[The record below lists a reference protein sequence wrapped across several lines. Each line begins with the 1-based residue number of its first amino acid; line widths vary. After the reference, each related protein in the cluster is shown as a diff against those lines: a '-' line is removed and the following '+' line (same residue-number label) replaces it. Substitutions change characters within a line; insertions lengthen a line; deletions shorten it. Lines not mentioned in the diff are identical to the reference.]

1 MLKLPNICIVSPL
14 QALSLEAERLS
25 DRYTGIANITILN
38 ATLDDV
44 DSVIPVLR
52 VNNPD
57 LVISRG
63 GMAWMLKQKIPQPVI
78 EIKTSA
84 YDIIDALR
92 PYLGLNKNI
101 GVIGFR
107 SVIDGCMK
115 IARMLN
121 LQLTEFIID
130 EMVNPCIENA
140 INDFVNY
147 TKNNQIDLI
156 IGDAICPIYFGTH
169 SVEHFIPFHS
179 GVESIELALYEAIQ
193 LYQALANEHIEQN
206 QLNLLLDHTNKFI
219 LLIDNCGKV
228 IHCNH
233 KATEL
238 LQLSKHDLINKKI
251 PSLTLNWEDLQ
262 NNIPLENELINTPYG
277 EFVVNQFPIVENE
290 NLNRVVITLQTSSN
304 LQNAEQKIRIKEA
317 KKLGFH
323 ARYHFDDF
331 ITCNR
336 EMQDRL
342 RLARIYAGT
351 EATILLLGENGTG
364 KEVLAQSIHNASSHS
379 NGPFVAVNCGAIPAS
394 IMESELFGYVDG
406 AFSGASKK
414 GRAGMFELAH
424 NGTIFLDEISELNK
438 FLQAKLL
445 RILQERQLMRLGADH
460 MIPVNV
466 RVIAATNRNL
476 PAMIATG
483 EFREDLFYRLNVLKV
498 TTLPLRERPD
508 DIQIIGQ
515 ATFNTLRKSYQLPPI
530 ALSEDLWGEL
540 KKYLWPGNV
549 RQLNNIM
556 ERLALSFQSGVV
568 SLSAAALLI
577 EDLQADKACSSKQA
591 QHNCPDC
598 QLLEGPYKR
607 IRSRILKGVL
617 LRQQNNKS
625 RAAKQLDI
633 DRSSFSRWLGE

>member
-140 INDFVNY
+140 RNDFVNY
-147 TKNNQIDLI
+147 TQNNQIDLI

-233 KATEL
+233 KATGL

-262 NNIPLENELINTPYG
+262 NNIPLENELINTPCG

-304 LQNAEQKIRIKEA
+304 LQNTEQKIRINEA

-424 NGTIFLDEISELNK
+424 NGTIFLDEISELDK

-625 RAAKQLDI
+625 RAAKPLDI

>member
-1 MLKLPNICIVSPL
+1 MLKLPNIYIVSPL

-25 DRYTGIANITILN
+25 IRYKHIANITILN

-44 DSVIPVLR
+44 DSVIPILR
-52 VNNPD
+52 TNSPD

-107 SVIDGCMK
+107 SVIDGCLK

-130 EMVNPCIENA
+130 EMANPCIENVR
-140 INDFVNY
+140 NDFVNY
-147 TKNNQIDLI
+147 TQNNQIDLI
-156 IGDAICPIYFGTH
+156 IGDAICPLYFGTH
-169 SVEHFIPFHS
+169 SMEHFIPFHS
-179 GVESIELALYEAIQ
+179 GVESIELALHEAIQ
-193 LYQALANEHIEQN
+193 LYQALANERIEQN

-233 KATEL
+233 KAVEL
-238 LQLSKHDLINKKI
+238 LQLSKHDLISKKI

-262 NNIPLENELINTPYG
+262 NNIPIENELINTPYG

-323 ARYHFDDF
+323 ARYHFEDF

-342 RLARIYAGT
+342 RLARIYAET

-364 KEVLAQSIHNASSHS
+364 KEVLAQSIHNASSHR

-424 NGTIFLDEISELNK
+424 NGTIFLDEISELDK

-476 PAMIATG
+476 PAMIAAG
-483 EFREDLFYRLNVLKV
+483 DFREDLFYRLNVLKV

-508 DIQIIGQ
+508 DIQLIGQ
-515 ATFNTLRKSYQLPPI
+515 TTLDALRKSYQLPPI
-530 ALSEDLWGEL
+530 ALSESLWSEL

-556 ERLALSFQSGVV
+556 ERLALSFSSGVV
-568 SLSAAALLI
+568 SLSAATLLI
-577 EDLQADKACSSKQA
+577 EDLQADKASSPQ
-591 QHNCPDC
+591 QPRHHCPDC

-633 DRSSFSRWLGE
+633 DRSSFTRWLGD

>member
-140 INDFVNY
+140 RNDFVNY
-147 TKNNQIDLI
+147 TQNNQIDLI

-379 NGPFVAVNCGAIPAS
+379 NGPFVAVNCGPSPPLLWKANSSDMLTAHFPA
-394 IMESELFGYVDG
+394 
-406 AFSGASKK
+406 
-414 GRAGMFELAH
+414 
-424 NGTIFLDEISELNK
+424 
-438 FLQAKLL
+438 
-445 RILQERQLMRLGADH
+445 
-460 MIPVNV
+460 P
-466 RVIAATNRNL
+466 
-476 PAMIATG
+476 
-483 EFREDLFYRLNVLKV
+483 
-498 TTLPLRERPD
+498 
-508 DIQIIGQ
+508 
-515 ATFNTLRKSYQLPPI
+515 
-530 ALSEDLWGEL
+530 L
-540 KKYLWPGNV
+540 KKAAQGC
-549 RQLNNIM
+549 LNWHITEPSSSM
-556 ERLALSFQSGVV
+556 R
-568 SLSAAALLI
+568 SASWI
-577 EDLQADKACSSKQA
+577 SSYKQ
-591 QHNCPDC
+591 NSCEFC
-598 QLLEGPYKR
+598 
-607 IRSRILKGVL
+607 
-617 LRQQNNKS
+617 KS
-625 RAAKQLDI
+625 AN
-633 DRSSFSRWLGE
+633 

>member
-38 ATLDDV
+38 ATLDDI

-130 EMVNPCIENA
+130 EMVNPC
-140 INDFVNY
+140 
-147 TKNNQIDLI
+147 
-156 IGDAICPIYFGTH
+156 

-304 LQNAEQKIRIKEA
+304 LQNAEQKIGIKEA

-424 NGTIFLDEISELNK
+424 NGTIFLDEISELDK

-577 EDLQADKACSSKQA
+577 EDLQADKACSSKH